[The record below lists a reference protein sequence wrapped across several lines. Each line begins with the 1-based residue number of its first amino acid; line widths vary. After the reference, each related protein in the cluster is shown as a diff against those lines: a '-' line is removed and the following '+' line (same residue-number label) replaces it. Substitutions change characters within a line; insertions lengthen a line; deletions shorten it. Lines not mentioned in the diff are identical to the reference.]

1 MAQNSGMKGNS
12 DSDSVQNSNP
22 VKNLNTTKTQKTNP
36 ESENHGVSHFN
47 YTQSISDDDL
57 VLGIEPNPI
66 LSRQGSKKSRL
77 DSLTDYPAEGS
88 LRKAVLQLLAIF
100 LIGSA
105 LVLVIFK
112 NLPEI
117 DEEQAGALEPDYSYY
132 DSDKNSTDI
141 NPDTPSEDINSDD
154 IKFPK
159 NLNETRNLGRAVK
172 AYVKVYPFSSYFI
185 YFFVFVFLQSFF
197 IPTSF
202 LSVISGMIFNP
213 FIAITCL
220 AICSAIGSLINYY
233 LASTIGIIIVDRYF
247 RKSIN
252 SWRNIITKSKFD
264 LIRYL
269 IFLRMIPVPAWSVN
283 IACAIFKVDPIT
295 FFLTTLFGV
304 IPMNT
309 IFILTGRELEDV
321 IENPSV
327 WNWQRIVGILCLC
340 SAVLAPSIIKKYC
353 FSDDD
358 SKGSFEKLDGEKGG
372 NADSSDHSVV

>member
-1 MAQNSGMKGNS
+1 MAQNSSMEGNS
-12 DSDSVQNSNP
+12 DSELSSNTPKVQRINS
-22 VKNLNTTKTQKTNP
+22 
-36 ESENHGVSHFN
+36 ESDNHGVKTKSPYN
-47 YTQSISDDDL
+47 YTQSISEDDL
-57 VLGIEPNPI
+57 VLGIEPNPV
-66 LSRQGSKKSRL
+66 LSRRNSKKSRL
-77 DSLTDYPAEGS
+77 DSLTDYPAKGS

-100 LIGSA
+100 LIGSV
-105 LVLVIFK
+105 LVWVIFK
-112 NLPEI
+112 NLPEM
-117 DEEQAGALEPDYSYY
+117 DEGQTGALEPDYSYY
-132 DSDKNSTDI
+132 DSDKNSTTNI
-141 NPDTPSEDINSDD
+141 NQEIINSKEISSDD

-172 AYVKVYPFSSYFI
+172 SYVKVYPFSSYFI
-185 YFFVFVFLQSFF
+185 YFFLFVFLQSFF

-213 FIAITCL
+213 FIAIICL

-247 RKSIN
+247 RKSMN

-283 IACAIFKVDPIT
+283 IACAIFRVDPIT

-353 FSDDD
+353 FSENDD
-358 SKGSFEKLDGEKGG
+358 KGSFEKLDGKHGVI
-372 NADSSDHSVV
+372 ADSSDHSVV